1 MINSEE
7 KAHLAV
13 RRAGYADADGT
24 RGSVARHADH
34 AHVVAE
40 VLAAELR
47 ADAHLARHLQD
58 RLLHLQVA
66 EGAAELVAARVQ
78 VVEVLRGGQLH
89 GLQTGLSG
97 GSADGQRQVVRRTRG
112 GAQRLDLRLDEGHQT
127 LRRQQRLRLLEEVR
141 LVGRAAALRH
151 EHELVLVARDREEVD
166 LSGEVGLRV
175 HLLVHRQRSIL
186 AVAQVQ
192 LRVSV
197 VTRSE
202 KAHTPTLHETEIQRR
217 ARPSTRTDPSFP

>member
-1 MINSEE
+1 M
-7 KAHLAV
+7 
-13 RRAGYADADGT
+13 
-24 RGSVARHADH
+24 ARHADH
-34 AHVVAE
+34 THVVAE

-47 ADAHLARHLQD
+47 ADAHLARHLQN

-78 VVEVLRGGQLH
+78 VVEVLGGGQLH

-97 GSADGQRQVVRRTRG
+97 GSADGQRKVVRGTRS

-151 EHELVLVARDREEVD
+151 EHKLVLVARDREEVD
-166 LSGEVGLRV
+166 LRGEVGLRV
-175 HLLVHRQRSIL
+175 HLLVHRQRSVL

-197 VTRSE
+197 VTSSE
-202 KAHTPTLHETEIQRR
+202 KAHTPTLHETEIQRH
-217 ARPSTRTDPSFP
+217 ARPSTRTGPSFP

>member
-1 MINSEE
+1 M
-7 KAHLAV
+7 
-13 RRAGYADADGT
+13 
-24 RGSVARHADH
+24 ARHADH
-34 AHVVAE
+34 THVMAE

-47 ADAHLARHLQD
+47 ADAHLARHLQN

-78 VVEVLRGGQLH
+78 VVEVLGGGQLH

-97 GSADGQRQVVRRTRG
+97 GSADDDGEMVRGARS

-127 LRRQQRLRLLEEVR
+127 LRRQQRLCLLEEVR

-151 EHELVLVARDREEVD
+151 EHKLVLVARDREEVD
-166 LSGEVGLRV
+166 LRGEVGLRV
-175 HLLVHRQRSIL
+175 HLLVHRQRSVL
-186 AVAQVQ
+186 TVAQVQ

-197 VTRSE
+197 VTSSE
-202 KAHTPTLHETEIQRR
+202 KAHTPTLHETEIQRH
-217 ARPSTRTDPSFP
+217 ARPSTRTGPSFP